1 MAMLRWTFLLQL
13 TSQFF
18 VTELQK
24 TKTNYCT
31 QVLFHP
37 ASRASLDQI
46 RFLGNCPPTLPLTHL
61 SGLKSHVSEKHG
73 LRVWWVGSFP
83 DRGGEKE
90 ALPESRQTTDVA
102 AAQTSELVNL
112 VFFRQTGF

>member
-1 MAMLRWTFLLQL
+1 MNKGVKRLVMAMLRWTFLLQL

-102 AAQTSELVNL
+102 AA
-112 VFFRQTGF
+112 